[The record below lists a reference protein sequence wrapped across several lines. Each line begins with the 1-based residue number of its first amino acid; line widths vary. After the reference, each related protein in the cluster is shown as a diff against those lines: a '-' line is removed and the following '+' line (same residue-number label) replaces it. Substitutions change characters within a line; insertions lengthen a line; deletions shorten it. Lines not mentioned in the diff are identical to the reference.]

1 MLGSL
6 LLKPEICGYNHT
18 STSPQLTKF
27 YDYIDPKPKQGGNS
41 VKMKVSTR
49 FLTRKTNVVSINER
63 AFFSFLNYVYDGVE
77 GHCPSWK

>member
-49 FLTRKTNVVSINER
+49 FLT
-63 AFFSFLNYVYDGVE
+63 
-77 GHCPSWK
+77 